1 MVKIPKS
8 LAKSLVVFGNL
19 FSIEQFVENNSAF
32 SSKFKYKE
40 PTDST
45 ARREGYL
52 KLGTKNYGKSTLGM
66 YLMVT
71 DEADNVVLRVD
82 DLTSMYF
89 NEDMTEFVIENKE
102 MSVRY
107 DYSEEVKE

>member
-1 MVKIPKS
+1 
-8 LAKSLVVFGNL
+8 
-19 FSIEQFVENNSAF
+19 
-32 SSKFKYKE
+32 
-40 PTDST
+40 
-45 ARREGYL
+45 
-52 KLGTKNYGKSTLGM
+52 M

-89 NEDMTEFVIENKE
+89 NEDMTEFVIENGE